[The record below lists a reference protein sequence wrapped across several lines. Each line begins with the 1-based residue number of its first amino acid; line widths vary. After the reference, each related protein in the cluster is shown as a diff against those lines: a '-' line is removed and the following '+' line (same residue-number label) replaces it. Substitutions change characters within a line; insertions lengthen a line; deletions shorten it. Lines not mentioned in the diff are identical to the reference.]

1 MSGSDGE
8 AILDRPVGEIGAA
21 LRAGETSARELAQA
35 SIDRIAALDGPLGSF
50 LATTPELAL
59 GAADA
64 ADKAI
69 KSGTAGPLAGIPLAI
84 KDVLCLRGVECTAG
98 SRILAGF
105 IPPYSA
111 TTVQRALD
119 AGMVP
124 VGKTNCDEFAMGS
137 SGENSAYRPVANPWD
152 ITRVPGGSSAG
163 STVAV
168 AAGMTPV
175 ALGSDTGGS
184 IRQPAALTGV
194 VGLKPTYGRTS
205 RYGLI
210 AFASSLDHVGT
221 FTHTVADAAILL
233 EAIAGH
239 DPLDSTSSPRPVE
252 DLGRGLIDGVA
263 GLKLGVPREYF
274 VEGMEPGVEAA
285 VRGAMGQLEKEGAE
299 LVEISLPHTAF
310 GVAIY
315 YILAPAEASSNLA
328 RMDGV
333 RFGHS
338 APDAPS
344 VVAQYM
350 QARGEGFGQEVKR
363 RIMIG
368 TYALSSGY
376 YDAYYVKAQK
386 ARTLVKQDFDTAFTS
401 VDAIVCATSPTVAF
415 PIGAKTH
422 DPLAMYLND
431 VLTIPADLAGIPA
444 VSVPCGFSDGLPVGL
459 QVMGPSWREDVVLR
473 VAAAYESMND
483 WSARRPVLEGAA

>member
-1 MSGSDGE
+1 MSVNW
-8 AILDRPVGEIGAA
+8 AIKEIGAA
-21 LRAGETSARELAQA
+21 LRAGETTAREVTQA
-35 SIDRIAALDGPLGSF
+35 SLDRIAEVDDRLGAF
-50 LATTPELAL
+50 LLTTPELAL
-59 GAADA
+59 AAAEA
-64 ADKAI
+64 AEAAI
-69 KSGTAGPLAGIPLAI
+69 ASGTAGPLAGIPLAI
-84 KDVLCLRGVECTAG
+84 KDVLCLRDVETTAG
-98 SRILAGF
+98 SKMLAGF
-105 IPPYSA
+105 LPPYTA

-119 AGMVP
+119 AGAVP
-124 VGKTNCDEFAMGS
+124 IGKTNCDEFAMGS
-137 SGENSAYRPVANPWD
+137 SNENSAYGPVHNPWD
-152 ITRVPGGSSAG
+152 LARVPGGSSGG
-163 STVAV
+163 SAVAV
-168 AAGMTPV
+168 ASGEATV
-175 ALGSDTGGS
+175 ALASDTGGS

-221 FTHTVADAAILL
+221 FSRTVADSAVVL

-252 DLGRGLIDGVA
+252 GVAAGLTNGVA

-274 VEGMEPGVEAA
+274 VDGMEAGVESA
-285 VRGAMGQLEKEGAE
+285 VRAAIGQLEKEGAE
-299 LVEISLPHTAF
+299 LVEISLPHTSY
-310 GVAIY
+310 GVAVY

-338 APDAPS
+338 APEAPT
-344 VVAQYM
+344 VVAQYL
-350 QARGEGFGQEVKR
+350 QAREEGFGAEVKR

-386 ARTLVKQDFDTAFTS
+386 ARTLVKQDFDEAFKA

-415 PIGAKTH
+415 EIGAKAH

-444 VSVPCGFSDGLPVGL
+444 ISVPCGFSDGLPVGL

-473 VAAAYESMND
+473 VAAAYESLND
-483 WSARRPVLEGAA
+483 WGSRPPTALAGAA

>member
-1 MSGSDGE
+1 VSV
-8 AILDRPVGEIGAA
+8 DRPIAEIGAA
-21 LRAGETSARELAQA
+21 LRARESSARELTQA
-35 SIDRIAALDGPLGSF
+35 SLARIAAVDDKLGAF
-50 LATTPELAL
+50 LTITPGLAL
-59 GAADA
+59 AAAEIADSAIA
-64 ADKAI
+64 A
-69 KSGTAGPLAGIPLAI
+69 GTAGPLSGVPLAI
-84 KDVLCLRGVECTAG
+84 KDVLCLRDVETTAG
-98 SRILAGF
+98 SKMLAGF
-105 IPPYSA
+105 LPPYTA

-119 AGMVP
+119 AGAVP
-124 VGKTNCDEFAMGS
+124 IGKTNCDEFAMGS
-137 SGENSAYRPVANPWD
+137 SNENSAYGPVHNPWD
-152 ITRVPGGSSAG
+152 LGRVPGGSSGG
-163 STVAV
+163 SAVAV
-168 AAGMTPV
+168 AAGETTI
-175 ALGSDTGGS
+175 ALASDTGGS
-184 IRQPAALTGV
+184 IRQPAALTGI

-221 FTHTVADAAILL
+221 LTRTVADSALVL

-239 DPLDSTSSPRPVE
+239 DPHDSTSSPRPVE
-252 DLGRGLIDGVA
+252 GVA
-263 GLKLGVPREYF
+263 SGIHDGIAGLRLGVPREYF
-274 VEGMEPGVEAA
+274 IDGMEPGVEAA
-285 VRGAMGQLEKEGAE
+285 VRAAIDQLEGEGAE
-299 LVEISLPHTAF
+299 LVEISLPHTSY
-310 GVAIY
+310 GVAVY

-338 APDAPS
+338 APNAPS

-350 QARGEGFGQEVKR
+350 QARDEGFGAEVKR

-386 ARTLVKQDFDTAFTS
+386 ARTLVKQDFDEAFKS

-415 PIGAKTH
+415 EIGAKAH

-444 VSVPCGFSDGLPVGL
+444 ISVPCGFSEGLPVGL

-473 VAAAYESMND
+473 VAAAYESLND
-483 WSARRPVLEGAA
+483 WGSRQPTALVGAA